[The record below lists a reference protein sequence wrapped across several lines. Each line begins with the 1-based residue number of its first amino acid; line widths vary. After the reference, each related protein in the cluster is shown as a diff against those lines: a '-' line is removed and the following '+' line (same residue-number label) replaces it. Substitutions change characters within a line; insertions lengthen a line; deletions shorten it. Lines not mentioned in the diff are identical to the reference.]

1 MIGVDRAARAGL
13 SSAVWRRGVLK
24 AALCLVMVGT
34 LVAGFVEPAAADP
47 TDPAAALASLPATTD
62 TASDA
67 DPADVAVDGFGD
79 AEGYHVQVS
88 HGGDGFS
95 WHELAVLRP
104 ADMDVESWTGYQCSS
119 GDGRFAAVTI
129 LPSSQA
135 NDATARDHGAFAY
148 SVDLGSGEV
157 HSIASGVGLK
167 YYSPGCGTADSAV
180 VTTMLGTDQAS
191 TVLSTADLTSGAVS
205 RSITIAGQVT
215 SSVPTATGLVG
226 VMGSTLVS
234 IGEGGAVTVV
244 ATVKGDAYDLR
255 PAADGGINFL
265 STEPGADTATVH
277 HEVGGAVTDLGTGPR
292 TRVQLFAGRDGGA
305 VLSGYVQIYEM
316 AAAAAKLAAIPD
328 GGLADGATAAS
339 LDGGLLIGPDANG
352 DSGTPVQ
359 LDPSTKQVQPILRD
373 TAPTTATPEAGCGGR
388 RRGRNGH

>member
-104 ADMDVESWTGYQCSS
+104 ADMDVESWTGYQCLS

-255 PAADGGINFL
+255 PAADGGIIFSPPNPAPRPPR
-265 STEPGADTATVH
+265 STTKWAAQSPIWAPVPAPAFSCSRAETAAQCSPGTCRSTKW
-277 HEVGGAVTDLGTGPR
+277 PR
-292 TRVQLFAGRDGGA
+292 PRPSSRP
-305 VLSGYVQIYEM
+305 S
-316 AAAAAKLAAIPD
+316 P
-328 GGLADGATAAS
+328 TAAS
-339 LDGGLLIGPDANG
+339 P
-352 DSGTPVQ
+352 TVRPQ
-359 LDPSTKQVQPILRD
+359 PPSTAD
-373 TAPTTATPEAGCGGR
+373 C
-388 RRGRNGH
+388 